1 MHLPNEP
8 WLTVPDSGR
17 LALDVGA
24 NLGAVTECLVECFGE
39 VHSFEPNPQA
49 FGALTRRIGDR
60 AQLTQAAVGNDNGE
74 LTLKLYAHHSH
85 TSAFEDDDLDT
96 ITRGAAVGEITVPIR
111 TLDDLGYK
119 HEPVD
124 FIKID
129 TEGYEHE
136 VLLGARDTLR
146 ANMPE
151 LLVEIHAAAN
161 RELCRELLEALGYE
175 LQSIPH
181 PHPGVPPG
189 HCWISARGGS
199 NGA

>member
-8 WLTVPDSGR
+8 WLTIPDSGR

-24 NLGAVTECLVECFGE
+24 NVGAVTLCLLEGFNQ

-49 FGALTRRIGDR
+49 FAALRDR
-60 AQLTQAAVGNDNGE
+60 ADGAAVLTQGAVGNERGE

-96 ITRGAAVGEITVPIR
+96 ITRGAAVGEITVPIY
-111 TLDDLGYK
+111 TLDGLAYED
-119 HEPVD
+119 EPVD

-129 TEGYEHE
+129 TEGFEHE
-136 VLLGARDTLR
+136 VLLGARRTLR

-175 LQSIPH
+175 LQFIPH